1 MYGLLRDAYTL
12 RKLWG
17 SFFRPFVP
25 PGTSQTYGT
34 KNATGLGRFVANKVL
49 RFPHGANLSSY
60 TQLYVVF
67 FLSGLLH
74 LVGEPTSER
83 RMVYRSL
90 RFFPLHAVGIAS
102 GDLFIYIT
110 KRLLFVGR
118 IKFNPGQAGE
128 S

>member
-1 MYGLLRDAYTL
+1 MRTL
-12 RKLWG
+12 FANFGVRFLDRLSPQALAKHMAPKM
-17 SFFRPFVP
+17 RP
-25 PGTSQTYGT
+25 GWE
-34 KNATGLGRFVANKVL
+34 
-49 RFPHGANLSSY
+49 
-60 TQLYVVF
+60 
-67 FLSGLLH
+67 GLLH